1 MRSFC
6 PLSDPFKYEMRRQ
19 KRKGRNNYPV
29 LHCTFNGMDKNV
41 EVSRSR
47 KVVLPA
53 SKSLATRVS
62 SLGSGYSTSNI
73 FS

>member
-6 PLSDPFKYEMRRQ
+6 PLSGPFKYEMRQ

-41 EVSRSR
+41 EVSRSG

-62 SLGSGYSTSNI
+62 SLGSGYPTSNI
-73 FS
+73 SS